1 MFLAC
6 IALLGWGAYLLSMQF
21 KKRKLSLKET
31 GYLWAILYISM
42 GGFNGIISNA
52 FANRLTPLEL
62 TFGRWFIA
70 ALCLIPVLIHYR
82 HDLKT
87 YIKKYWK
94 LFCVMGLLGMA
105 LPNFAFYTAGHTTSA
120 LNMVLVN
127 RIYPVFVFIMS
138 VVFLKERGSLH
149 QMLGMGLA
157 LFGVFYLVLKGSLE
171 NLIHMNFVAGDLWV
185 LASAFVFAS
194 YSIIQERRPTDIS
207 QILQLTLTVW
217 AASLILM
224 PFFAYEQMTSGH
236 VLHLTLGEWGV
247 LVFLGLGLSVLGYF
261 AWNTIIERFGSVK
274 ASVFTFATPLVTAF
288 WAYVLLGDGVS
299 LEQIIGGVFILL
311 GVYIADKPDKRK
323 KLHLEF

>member
-1 MFLAC
+1 MK
-6 IALLGWGAYLLSMQF
+6 F
-21 KKRKLSLKET
+21 KNRLTLRQT
-31 GYLWAILYISM
+31 GYLWVILYISM

-52 FANRLTPLEL
+52 FANKLTPLEL

-70 ALCLIPVLIHYR
+70 AMCLIPVLIHNR
-82 HDLKT
+82 PHLIA

-94 LFCVMGLLGMA
+94 LFAVMGLLGMA
-105 LPNFAFYTAGHTTSA
+105 LPNYAFYTAGHTTSA

-127 RIYPVFVFIMS
+127 RIYPIFVFIMS
-138 VVFLKERGSLH
+138 MVFLKQRGSIH
-149 QMLGMGLA
+149 QIFGMALA
-157 LFGVFYLVLKGSLE
+157 IFGVFYLILKGDIQ
-171 NLIHMNFVAGDLWV
+171 NLIQMNFVAGDLWV
-185 LASAFVFAS
+185 LASAFVFAT

-207 QILQLTLTVW
+207 QILQLSLTVW

-224 PFFAYEQMTSGH
+224 PFFAYEQFSSGH
-236 VLHLTLGEWGV
+236 VLHLTWGEWGV

-299 LEQIIGGVFILL
+299 IEQIIGGIFILL

-323 KLHLEF
+323 WKYLEF